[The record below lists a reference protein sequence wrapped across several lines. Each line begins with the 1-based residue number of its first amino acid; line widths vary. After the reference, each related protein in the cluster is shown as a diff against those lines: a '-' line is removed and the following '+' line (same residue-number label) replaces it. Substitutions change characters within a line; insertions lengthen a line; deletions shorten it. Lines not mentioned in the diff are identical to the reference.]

1 MSPRDRL
8 VVMVLGT
15 VALLGAIW
23 ILVVAPERTKADSA
37 RQALAAAQLQRSTA
51 LQQESAAQ
59 SAQAVFPSNVRDVSL
74 LSSAVPTGTA
84 VAALLRQLE
93 STAVADSVDFVAI
106 TAAGTGPGAS
116 APATAPVGGIT
127 PAVAG
132 AAPAAGATP
141 TASATPA
148 AGTTP
153 ASGTSP
159 AGSPT
164 AAAAAAAV
172 APSTASYT
180 LSFSGKFL
188 NLERFLDSIHHF
200 TAVVGPSLRV
210 HGRLLSL
217 QSVSLTTGT
226 TTGAGPMAASV
237 IATVY
242 TLPAG
247 QAPAQLLA
255 GVDPGLRATAGGPP
269 AVKAQPIFSTG
280 RIQVVP

>member
-1 MSPRDRL
+1 MSARDRL

-15 VALLGAIW
+15 VAVLGAIW

-59 SAQAVFPSNVRDVSL
+59 SAQAVFPANVRDVSL

-84 VAALLRQLE
+84 VATLLRQLE
-93 STAVADSVDFVAI
+93 STAVADGVDFVAI
-106 TAAGTGPGAS
+106 TAAGSGPGAS

-127 PAVAG
+127 PAATG

-141 TASATPA
+141 PASATPA

-159 AGSPT
+159 AGSP
-164 AAAAAAAV
+164 AAAAAAPV

-200 TAVVGPSLRV
+200 TAVVGPSLHV